1 MTKNSDCVA
10 PFKPKRTSHTQK
22 LTPCATF
29 KASQVFNHN
38 HYPAVPFGI
47 KILLERMSVAATN
60 GIAVG
65 GGISETDNVS
75 ALELQ
80 SNRRMLYF
88 SDGVMEELSSSS
100 DSETEADVPDKC
112 YNIQLDEREM
122 ALGPRLRYKASR
134 MGNKFLAGIDYVGG
148 GLASLLGITNTK
160 YASEM
165 DSYQRAK
172 IQGDEDL
179 DNNWQPQ
186 NNNHNN
192 TNRNETIV
200 MCAPAR
206 SELAAPPP
214 TEVQQQGR
222 Q

>member
-1 MTKNSDCVA
+1 
-10 PFKPKRTSHTQK
+10 
-22 LTPCATF
+22 
-29 KASQVFNHN
+29 
-38 HYPAVPFGI
+38 
-47 KILLERMSVAATN
+47 MSVASAN
-60 GIAVG
+60 GYIAGNGGGVG
-65 GGISETDNVS
+65 GGGSISETDNVS

-100 DSETEADVPDKC
+100 DSETEADVPDKG
-112 YNIQLDEREM
+112 YNVQLDEREM

-160 YASEM
+160 YATEM
-165 DSYQRAK
+165 ESYQRAK

-179 DNNWQPQ
+179 DNNWTLPQQLQ

-192 TNRNETIV
+192 MNRNETV
-200 MCAPAR
+200 VLCAPAR
-206 SELAAPPP
+206 SEGVPAPQVPQ
-214 TEVQQQGR
+214 TQQQGP

>member
-1 MTKNSDCVA
+1 
-10 PFKPKRTSHTQK
+10 
-22 LTPCATF
+22 
-29 KASQVFNHN
+29 
-38 HYPAVPFGI
+38 
-47 KILLERMSVAATN
+47 MSVASAN
-60 GIAVG
+60 GFSAGSGGGGGGG

-112 YNIQLDEREM
+112 YNVQLDEREM

-134 MGNKFLAGIDYVGG
+134 VGNKFLAGIDYVGG
-148 GLASLLGITNTK
+148 GLASLLGITSAK
-160 YASEM
+160 YATEM
-165 DSYQRAK
+165 ENYQRAK
-172 IQGDEDL
+172 IQLDEDL

-186 NNNHNN
+186 RSQNNNHNN
-192 TNRNETIV
+192 MNRNETIV
-200 MCAPAR
+200 LCAPAR
-206 SELAAPPP
+206 SEGAPPSDVP
-214 TEVQQQGR
+214 QPQQQGR